1 MSEQLSDEW
10 ITTKRAAELLKLSV
24 RHVRELAR
32 KGKLKAK
39 RDGKNW
45 LIHSSLS
52 RETGEAAS
60 APNGIPG
67 EVSAEAYEKLEQ
79 MIQYL
84 QNQIAEKDKQLERQQ
99 TITMQLSRDIESQ
112 QKLIEYQG
120 SPWWRRWFFK
130 TRKDE
135 RG

>member
-1 MSEQLSDEW
+1 MSEEW
-10 ITTKRAAELLKLSV
+10 ITTKRAAELLNLSV

-60 APNGIPG
+60 APNGVRR

-79 MIQYL
+79 MVQQL
-84 QNQIAEKDKQLERQQ
+84 QGQLEQKDKQIEQLHI
-99 TITMQLSRDIESQ
+99 ITLQLSRDIETEQ
-112 QKLIEYQG
+112 RLLEHRQ
-120 SPWWRRWFFK
+120 SPWWRRWF
-130 TRKDE
+130 RKIPK
-135 RG
+135 